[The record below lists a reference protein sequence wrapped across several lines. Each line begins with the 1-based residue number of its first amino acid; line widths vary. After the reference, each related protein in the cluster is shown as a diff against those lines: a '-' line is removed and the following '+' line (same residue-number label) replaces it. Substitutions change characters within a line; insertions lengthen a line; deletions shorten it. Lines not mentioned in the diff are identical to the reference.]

1 MTLGFQA
8 AGEGSADESRGAAYC
23 HVHRLKVTAGGGG
36 GILAVAVPAPTP
48 PTNRRLA
55 AMLRRIRRRLHGSK
69 LPIVTLIAETERD
82 PFKVLVSTILSARTK
97 DEATAGATRRLFAA
111 ASTPEEIGA
120 LPLQELERLI
130 FPVGFYRTKA
140 KNLKLAMT
148 MLRGRFGGEV
158 PRTVEELVELPGVG
172 RKTANLVVTEGFRR
186 PGICVDTHVHR
197 IVNLWGYVDTK
208 NPLET
213 EMALRRK
220 LPRSQWIDLNKTLV
234 SFGQKLCLPVSPWCS
249 RCPVEEWC
257 PKLGV
262 GRSR

>member
-1 MTLGFQA
+1 
-8 AGEGSADESRGAAYC
+8 
-23 HVHRLKVTAGGGG
+23 
-36 GILAVAVPAPTP
+36 
-48 PTNRRLA
+48 
-55 AMLRRIRRRLHGSK
+55 MLRRIRRRLDGAR

-97 DEATAGATRRLFAA
+97 DEATAAATRRLFDA

-120 LPLQELERLI
+120 LPATEIERLI

-140 KNLKLAMT
+140 KNLRLAMGV
-148 MLRGRFGGEV
+148 LLDRFGGEV

-197 IVNLWGYVDTK
+197 ITNLWGYVDTR

-213 EMALRRK
+213 EMALRAK
-220 LPRSQWIDLNKTLV
+220 LPRTQWIDLNRTLV
-234 SFGQKLCLPVSPWCS
+234 SFGQKLCVPVSPWCS

-257 PKLGV
+257 PKLGIE
-262 GRSR
+262 RSR

>member
-1 MTLGFQA
+1 
-8 AGEGSADESRGAAYC
+8 
-23 HVHRLKVTAGGGG
+23 
-36 GILAVAVPAPTP
+36 
-48 PTNRRLA
+48 
-55 AMLRRIRRRLHGSK
+55 MLRRIRRHLDGAR
-69 LPIVTLIAETERD
+69 LPIVTLIAEIERD

-97 DEATAGATRRLFAA
+97 DEATAAATRRLFDA

-120 LPLQELERLI
+120 LPVAELERLI

-140 KNLKLAMT
+140 KNLRLAMGV
-148 MLRGRFGGEV
+148 LLDRFGGEV
-158 PRTVEELVELPGVG
+158 PQTVEELVELPGVG

-197 IVNLWGYVDTK
+197 ITNLWGYVATR

-213 EMALRRK
+213 EMALRSK
-220 LPRSQWIDLNKTLV
+220 LPRSQWIGLNKTLV
-234 SFGQKLCLPVSPWCS
+234 SFGQKLCVPVSPWCS

-262 GRSR
+262 ERNR

>member
-1 MTLGFQA
+1 
-8 AGEGSADESRGAAYC
+8 
-23 HVHRLKVTAGGGG
+23 
-36 GILAVAVPAPTP
+36 
-48 PTNRRLA
+48 
-55 AMLRRIRRRLHGSK
+55 MLRRIRLHLRGSRL
-69 LPIVTLIAETERD
+69 PVVTLIAETEHN

-97 DEATAGATRRLFAA
+97 DDATAAATRRLFDA

-120 LPLQELERLI
+120 LSAAELERLI

-140 KNLKLAMT
+140 KNLRLAMGV
-148 MLRGRFGGEV
+148 LLDRFGGEV
-158 PRTVEELVELPGVG
+158 PQTVEELIELPGVG

-197 IVNLWGYVDTK
+197 ITNLWGYVDTR

-213 EMALRRK
+213 EMALRAK
-220 LPRSQWIDLNKTLV
+220 LPRSQWIGLNKTLV
-234 SFGQKLCLPVSPWCS
+234 SFGQKLCVPVSPWCS

-262 GRSR
+262 ERRR

>member
-1 MTLGFQA
+1 MF
-8 AGEGSADESRGAAYC
+8 D
-23 HVHRLKVTAGGGG
+23 
-36 GILAVAVPAPTP
+36 
-48 PTNRRLA
+48 
-55 AMLRRIRRRLHGSK
+55 
-69 LPIVTLIAETERD
+69 
-82 PFKVLVSTILSARTK
+82 
-97 DEATAGATRRLFAA
+97 A

-120 LPLQELERLI
+120 LPVAELERLI

-140 KNLKLAMT
+140 KNLRLAMGV
-148 MLRGRFGGEV
+148 LLDRFGGEV

-197 IVNLWGYVDTK
+197 ITNLWGYVATR

-213 EMALRRK
+213 EMALRAK
-220 LPRSQWIDLNKTLV
+220 LPRSQWIGLNKTLV
-234 SFGQKLCLPVSPWCS
+234 SFGQKLCVPVSPWCS

-262 GRSR
+262 DRSR

>member
-1 MTLGFQA
+1 
-8 AGEGSADESRGAAYC
+8 
-23 HVHRLKVTAGGGG
+23 
-36 GILAVAVPAPTP
+36 
-48 PTNRRLA
+48 
-55 AMLRRIRRRLHGSK
+55 MLRRIRRRLHGAR

-97 DEATAGATRRLFAA
+97 DEATAAATRRLFDA

-120 LPLQELERLI
+120 LPAAEIERLI

-140 KNLKLAMT
+140 KNLRLAMGV
-148 MLRGRFGGEV
+148 LLDRFGGEV

-197 IVNLWGYVDTK
+197 ITNLWGYVNTR

-213 EMALRRK
+213 EMALRAK
-220 LPRSQWIDLNKTLV
+220 LPRSQWIGLNKTLV
-234 SFGQKLCLPVSPWCS
+234 SFGQKLCVPVSPWCS

-257 PKLGV
+257 PKLGIE
-262 GRSR
+262 RSR

>member
-1 MTLGFQA
+1 
-8 AGEGSADESRGAAYC
+8 
-23 HVHRLKVTAGGGG
+23 
-36 GILAVAVPAPTP
+36 
-48 PTNRRLA
+48 
-55 AMLRRIRRRLHGSK
+55 MLRRIRRRLRGTR

-97 DEATAGATRRLFAA
+97 DEATAAATRRLFDA
-111 ASTPEEIGA
+111 ASTPEEIEA
-120 LPLQELERLI
+120 LPAAELERLI

-140 KNLKLAMT
+140 KNLRLAMGV
-148 MLRGRFGGEV
+148 LRDRFGGAV
-158 PRTVEELVELPGVG
+158 PQTVEELIELPGVG

-197 IVNLWGYVDTK
+197 ITNLWGYVDTR

-213 EMALRRK
+213 EMALRAK
-220 LPRSQWIDLNKTLV
+220 LPRSQWIGLNKTLV
-234 SFGQKLCLPVSPWCS
+234 SFGQKLCVPVSPWCS

-262 GRSR
+262 ERSR

>member
-1 MTLGFQA
+1 
-8 AGEGSADESRGAAYC
+8 
-23 HVHRLKVTAGGGG
+23 
-36 GILAVAVPAPTP
+36 VPASPTP
-48 PTNRRLA
+48 PSNRRLA
-55 AMLRRIRRRLHGSK
+55 AMLRRIRRHLHGAR

-97 DEATAGATRRLFAA
+97 DEATAAATRRLFDA

-120 LPLQELERLI
+120 LPVAELERLI

-140 KNLKLAMT
+140 KNLRLAMGV
-148 MLRGRFGGEV
+148 LLDRFDGEV

-197 IVNLWGYVDTK
+197 ITNLWGYVDTR

-213 EMALRRK
+213 EMALRAK
-220 LPRSQWIDLNKTLV
+220 LPRSQWTGLNKTLV
-234 SFGQKLCLPVSPWCS
+234 SFGQKLCVPVSPWCS

-262 GRSR
+262 ERSR

>member
-1 MTLGFQA
+1 MPEL
-8 AGEGSADESRGAAYC
+8 
-23 HVHRLKVTAGGGG
+23 
-36 GILAVAVPAPTP
+36 P
-48 PTNRRLA
+48 PPPSNRRLA
-55 AMLRRIRRRLHGSK
+55 AMLRRIRRRLEGSR
-69 LPIVTLIAETERD
+69 LPVVTLIAETERD

-97 DEATAGATRRLFAA
+97 DEATAAATRRLFDA
-111 ASTPEEIGA
+111 ASTPEAIGS
-120 LPLQELERLI
+120 LPAAELEQLI

-140 KNLKLAMT
+140 KNILLAMRV
-148 MLRGRFGGEV
+148 LLERFGGEV
-158 PRTVEELVELPGVG
+158 PRTVEELIELPGVG

-197 IVNLWGYVDTK
+197 ITNLWGYVDTR

-213 EMALRRK
+213 EMALRAK
-220 LPRSQWIDLNKTLV
+220 LPRSQWIGLNKTLV
-234 SFGQKLCLPVSPWCS
+234 SFGQKLCVPVSPWCS